1 MAQSSRALSHRYHPI
16 GFAYIAG
23 GAHTSCKDVA
33 GVADECPELDENTI
47 QYYIDDVAVKDA
59 NLPGSGPFGL
69 DAYEPAFFNSQDD
82 WGAKTFKATLTI
94 PADATYTK
102 AYYFCHIHAGMSAEI
117 EITGSTATTKTVID
131 AAHLGGE
138 TEATALAI
146 FTGIQESEQKAIA
159 AFDEA
164 CGTYDATA
172 FDPDSTHSTCS
183 GKNFLCGAG
192 ASDTY
197 ANCLKAIDCKM
208 HHDMAVSVP
217 STSTSKFAT
226 FARQMIPHHQNAV
239 AMAKALTKHHVAADY
254 PGAGTEDQD
263 QAWAEGLARGIIS
276 VQNHQIQQM
285 SAWLEA
291 NAELAGVSE
300 KCYDI
305 KDSSDSGLSA
315 HWLGAIVGIVIGGLA
330 GLLLIGG
337 AAYFLMQKTKKG
349 VTTPKA

>member
-164 CGTYDATA
+164 CGTYDATT

-239 AMAKALTKHHVAADY
+239 AMTKVLTKHHTAADY
-254 PGAGTEDQD
+254 PVAGTEDQD